1 MKAFLDTNVI
11 VAAHEWPSGV
21 CAEIYEHVLRK
32 REFVTSEVVVAE
44 SGRVL
49 KENFQVPAKLL
60 NIFVDELK
68 EYQKVGRPETPY
80 DTSFDDEDDLE
91 VLASA
96 VSADADMLITG
107 DKSFR
112 MLDHEVPEL
121 SIRTPKEFLDAET
134 DGKIKKRN

>member
-1 MKAFLDTNVI
+1 MKVFLDTNVI

-21 CAEIYEHVLRK
+21 CAEVYEHVLRK
-32 REFVTSEVVVAE
+32 HEFVTSEVVVAE
-44 SGRVL
+44 SRRVL

-112 MLDHEVPEL
+112 MLDDEVSEL
-121 SIRTPKEFLDAET
+121 SIRTPREFLDAET
-134 DGKIKKRN
+134 GS

>member
-1 MKAFLDTNVI
+1 MKVFLDTNVI

-21 CAEIYEHVLRK
+21 CAEIYEHVLKK

-44 SGRVL
+44 SRRVL

-68 EYQKVGRPETPY
+68 EYQKVGRLETLY
-80 DTSFDDEDDLE
+80 DMSFDDEDDLK

-112 MLDHEVPEL
+112 MLDDEVPEL
-121 SIRTPKEFLDAET
+121 SIQTPREFLDAES
-134 DGKIKKRN
+134 N